1 MTSPSAALFTA
12 LSDPTRRAIYER
24 LNRGGEQIVRTLIA
38 ASGVSQPA
46 ISRYL
51 GILDRAGLVHRRRA
65 GRHTHYRAA
74 PDGSAPLVDW
84 LNLYG
89 AFWRERFDR
98 LEVLLKRL
106 DP

>member
-1 MTSPSAALFTA
+1 MTPPSALLFTA
-12 LSDPTRRAIYER
+12 LSDRTRRAIYEH
-24 LNRGGEQIVRTLIA
+24 LSRGGEQTVRTLTA

-46 ISRYL
+46 ISRHL

-65 GRHTHYRAA
+65 GCHTHYRAA
-74 PDGSAPLVDW
+74 ADGLAPLVDW

-106 DP
+106 DQ